1 MLPTFLVD
9 GDRLIISK
17 RYQRGKGIQVGDVI
31 SFDSVYEPGARVIK
45 RVIGMQGDY
54 VMRDTPGS
62 GSTAM
67 IQVPQGHVW
76 VVGDNMKD
84 SLDSRHWG
92 PLPMALIKGKV
103 IAKMFPWNERKWI
116 ENGIEKPNFG

>member
-1 MLPTFLVD
+1 
-9 GDRLIISK
+9 
-17 RYQRGKGIQVGDVI
+17 
-31 SFDSVYEPGARVIK
+31 
-45 RVIGMQGDY
+45 
-54 VMRDTPGS
+54 
-62 GSTAM
+62 
-67 IQVPQGHVW
+67 
-76 VVGDNMKD
+76 MKD

>member
-1 MLPTFLVD
+1 M
-9 GDRLIISK
+9 
-17 RYQRGKGIQVGDVI
+17 
-31 SFDSVYEPGARVIK
+31 
-45 RVIGMQGDY
+45 
-54 VMRDTPGS
+54 
-62 GSTAM
+62 
-67 IQVPQGHVW
+67 PQGHVW

-116 ENGIEKPNFG
+116 ENGIETPNFG